1 MSQPAELADRF
12 LFCQFC
18 LWSII
23 FSKLHLTVERGNCLS
38 VPHISQ
44 EPFVQS
50 ASLLAGLLQSTLG
63 SAVLDVVA
71 IWTGDMFNVN
81 TSEINT
87 AMCGSE
93 GSVSAHWPH
102 GSEDS
107 TRDPSHIISWGRR
120 HKQMVIGMVQ

>member
-44 EPFVQS
+44 EPFVQP

-71 IWTGDMFNVN
+71 ICAICSMLIHLKLTLLCAAARAQFQHTGLMDLKTQHVIPL
-81 TSEINT
+81 TSSRGEEDINK
-87 AMCGSE
+87 
-93 GSVSAHWPH
+93 W
-102 GSEDS
+102 
-107 TRDPSHIISWGRR
+107 
-120 HKQMVIGMVQ
+120 